1 MLWKLLSRLPPS
13 LARLLAVVAAIALFK
28 SGSVSAQTTNRYDSF
43 RFGVCYYPEQWPD
56 SYWEDDARRMQEC
69 GVNTVRMGEF
79 GWALMEPRSPREIM
93 PHTAMPRSS
102 DPVSRGEGHF
112 DFSLFDRAIETL
124 GRHGIKT
131 IFGTPTAAPP
141 KWLTHKYPEVLDV
154 FETGQPANDQSRRQ
168 ICYNSPVYRRFCQE
182 IVEALARHY
191 RDNTNI
197 IGWQIDNE
205 MNNENPECYSE
216 SCRTAFR
223 AWLRQKYGTLDE
235 LNARWGTVFWSQT
248 YSDWA
253 QIDLPFPT
261 PAYHNP
267 ALMLDFKRF
276 ISDSAADYLNEQVE
290 ILRRYRPDDFLTHNG
305 VFKNINYYTFSRNL
319 DLYAFDN
326 YPTFKDSPRY
336 PTGAML
342 TLVRG
347 FNGRMMIMEQLT
359 GPAGQTYLLRTPRP
373 GSPGGVKLVARGG
386 AALEATPPGEMRLWA
401 MQTVAHGAD
410 GLLHFRW
417 RAARRGAEEYWF
429 GVLDH
434 DNVPRARFEDFK
446 QEGQELQ
453 KIGPQIV
460 GSKVVSQIA
469 VIKDF
474 EDEWAFNYQF
484 LTEEVNVGA
493 VYDALF
499 QAASEQRYN
508 IDFVG
513 PAADLSGY
521 KLVFAP
527 QLALMDDKL
536 AGRLQQFVEQG
547 GTLVLS
553 AHSAIKD
560 RDNAFTAATI
570 PIGLTQVF
578 GVELDS
584 FQTYQPPSRTNNAVR
599 FDDGGALPVHVFAEV
614 LHPAT
619 ARVIGRWESDYL
631 KDSPAAT
638 EQQSGKGKAIYYG
651 SLFNVDAAR
660 YFIKRYTREIGLKP
674 LLADVPEQVEVTR
687 RTKGG
692 TDFYFLLNHGDTPAT
707 VNTGNGFI
715 DLLSGK
721 AATAKLTL
729 APFDY
734 RVLKR
739 GRVAE

>member
-1 MLWKLLSRLPPS
+1 MFWTLLSRSSPV
-13 LARLLAVVAAIALFK
+13 LARFFSAVFVTALLG
-28 SGSVSAQTTNRYDSF
+28 SGGVKGQTNDRYDSF
-43 RFGVCYYPEQWPD
+43 RFGVCYYPEQWPE

-69 GVNTVRMGEF
+69 GVNTVRLGEF
-79 GWALMEPRSPREIM
+79 GWALMEPR
-93 PHTAMPRSS
+93 
-102 DPVSRGEGHF
+102 EGHY
-112 DFSLFDRAIETL
+112 DFSLFDRAIATL

-154 FETGQPANDQSRRQ
+154 LATGQPVNDQSRRQ
-168 ICYNSPVYRRFCQE
+168 YCYNSPVYRRFSRE

-223 AWLRQKYGTLDE
+223 TWLRKKYGTLDE
-235 LNARWGTVFWSQT
+235 LNARWGTVFWSQL

-253 QIDLPFPT
+253 QVDLPFPT

-267 ALMLDFKRF
+267 GLMLDFKRF
-276 ISDSAADYLNEQVE
+276 ISDSATDYLNNQVK
-290 ILRRYRPDDFLTHNG
+290 ILRRYRPDDFLTHNS
-305 VFKNINYYTFSRNL
+305 VFKNINYHAFSRGL
-319 DLYAFDN
+319 DLYAYDN
-326 YPTFKDSPRY
+326 YPTFEDSPRY
-336 PTGAML
+336 PIGAML

-347 FNGRMMIMEQLT
+347 LNGRFMIMEQLT

-373 GSPGGVKLVARGG
+373 G
-386 AALEATPPGEMRLWA
+386 ETRLWA

-417 RAARRGAEEYWF
+417 RSARRGAEEYWY

-460 GSKVVSQIA
+460 GSKIVSEIA
-469 VIKDF
+469 AIKDF
-474 EDEWAFNYQF
+474 ESQWVFDDQF
-484 LTEEVNVGA
+484 LTKEIDISA
-493 VYDALF
+493 VYEALF

-508 IDFVG
+508 IDFIG
-513 PAADLSGY
+513 PDADLSNY

-536 AGRLQQFVEQG
+536 ARRLQRFVEQG
-547 GTLVLS
+547 GTLVMS

-560 RDNAFTAATI
+560 RDNAFTAETI
-570 PIGLTQVF
+570 PIGLTNLF
-578 GVELDS
+578 GIELDS
-584 FQTYQPPSRTNNAVR
+584 FQTYQPPSGTNNDVH
-599 FDDGGALPVHVFAEV
+599 FDDGSEVPVNVFAEV
-614 LHPAT
+614 LHPTT
-619 ARVIGRWESDYL
+619 ARIISRWERDYL
-631 KDSPAAT
+631 KGSPAAT
-638 EQQSGKGKAIYYG
+638 EQRFGKGKAIYYG
-651 SLFNVDAAR
+651 SLFDLDATR
-660 YFIKRYTREIGLKP
+660 YLIKRYAGETGLKP
-674 LLADVPEQVEVTR
+674 LLADVPAQVEVTR
-687 RTKGG
+687 RTNGR
-692 TDFYFLLNHGDTPAT
+692 TDFYFLLNHGDSPAT
-707 VNTGNGFI
+707 VNVGDGYI
-715 DLLSGK
+715 DV
-721 AATAKLTL
+721 LTSQAVSTSLKL

-739 GRVAE
+739 EQPGG

>member
-1 MLWKLLSRLPPS
+1 MALPG
-13 LARLLAVVAAIALFK
+13 LGGVH
-28 SGSVSAQTTNRYDSF
+28 GQTADRYNSF
-43 RFGVCYYPEQWPD
+43 RFGVCYYPEQWPE
-56 SYWEDDARRMQEC
+56 SYWEDDASRMQEC
-69 GVNTVRMGEF
+69 GVNTVRLGEF
-79 GWALMEPRSPREIM
+79 GWALMEPR
-93 PHTAMPRSS
+93 
-102 DPVSRGEGHF
+102 EGHY
-112 DFSLFDRAIETL
+112 DFALFDRAIATL

-154 FETGQPANDQSRRQ
+154 LETGLPVNDQSRRQ
-168 ICYNSPVYRRFCQE
+168 YCYNSPVYRRFSRE

-216 SCRTAFR
+216 SCRAAFR
-223 AWLRQKYGTLDE
+223 VWLRRKYGTLDE

-253 QIDLPFPT
+253 QTDLPFPT

-276 ISDSAADYLNEQVE
+276 ISDSATDYLNDQAK

-305 VFKNINYYTFSRNL
+305 VFKNINYYTFSRGL
-319 DLYAFDN
+319 DLYAYDN
-326 YPTFKDSPRY
+326 YPTFEDSPRY

-342 TLVRG
+342 TQVRG
-347 FNGRMMIMEQLT
+347 FNGRFMIMEQLT
-359 GPAGQTYLLRTPRP
+359 GPAGQTYLLRTPR
-373 GSPGGVKLVARGG
+373 
-386 AALEATPPGEMRLWA
+386 PGEMRLWA

-417 RAARRGAEEYWF
+417 RSARRGAEEYWY

-460 GSKVVSQIA
+460 GSKVVSEIA
-469 VIKDF
+469 AIKDF
-474 EDEWAFNYQF
+474 ESQWVFDFQF
-484 LTEEVNVGA
+484 LTKEINVSA
-493 VYDALF
+493 VYEALF

-513 PAADLSGY
+513 PDADLSNYG
-521 KLVFAP
+521 LVFAP

-536 AGRLQQFVEQG
+536 AGRLRRFVEQG
-547 GTLVLS
+547 GTLVMS
-553 AHSAIKD
+553 AQSAIKD
-560 RDNAFTAATI
+560 RDNAFTAGII
-570 PIGLTQVF
+570 PIGLTNVF

-584 FQTYQPPSRTNNAVR
+584 FQTYQPPSDTNNDVR
-599 FDDGGALPVHVFAEV
+599 FDDGSAMAVNVFAEV
-614 LHPAT
+614 LHPTT
-619 ARVIGRWESDYL
+619 ARVIGRWERDYL
-631 KDSPAAT
+631 KNSPAAT
-638 EQQSGKGKAIYYG
+638 EQRFGKGKAIYYG
-651 SLFNVDAAR
+651 SLFDLDATR
-660 YFIKRYTREIGLKP
+660 YLVRRYAAETGLKP
-674 LLADVPEQVEVTR
+674 LLADVPAQVEMTR
-687 RTKGG
+687 RTNGRS
-692 TDFYFLLNHGDTPAT
+692 DFYFLLNHGDSPAT
-707 VNTGNGFI
+707 VNVGDDFI
-715 DLLSGK
+715 DVLTGQ
-721 AATAKLTL
+721 AADASLTL
-729 APFDY
+729 APFEY

-739 GRVAE
+739 ERLAK